1 MNHSERINELGTAL
15 AKAQGQIEGAK
26 KDSANPF
33 FKSKYADLAS
43 VWDACRTQLSDNG
56 LSVTQCPEESE
67 NGIAIETMLLHSSG
81 QWIKSR
87 YAMPVSKID
96 AQAVGS
102 AITYARR
109 YALAAIVGIAPD
121 DDDGNHAAKAK
132 PEEKP
137 KQKND
142 PLPNYP
148 DDRFKENLQGWIA
161 AITSKKQTAE
171 QLINTISTRY
181 ILSDVQKQSIIN
193 IGLENADS

>member
-1 MNHSERINELGTAL
+1 MNHSEQINELAEAL

-43 VWDACRTQLSDNG
+43 VWEACRVQLSSNG

-87 YAMPVSKID
+87 YTMPVSKLD

-109 YALAAIVGIAPD
+109 YALSAIIGIAPE
-121 DDDGNHAAKAK
+121 DDDGNSAANAR
-132 PEEKP
+132 PEEKV
-137 KQKND
+137 KNKTET
-142 PLPNYP
+142 LPEYP
-148 DDRFKENLQGWIA
+148 PERFKENTPDWLTKIE
-161 AITSKKQTAE
+161 SKKQTAD
-171 QLINTISTRY
+171 QIINMISTKY
-181 ILSDVQKQSIIN
+181 MLSDVQKQSIKN
-193 IGLENADS
+193 MEKEHADA